1 LSRSCSHW
9 EQLNSHVH
17 TWVSDTGYNGD
28 HYNTDLP
35 ARILAAKCRLWILNV
50 CVDDMNFRK
59 LRRSEPLLLVNS
71 DQLYW
76 FRIHANLW
84 QKTVDGWSQMKVE
97 IIHGGGEMYH
107 LHANCRKRPG
117 AVLQLV
123 KALELLELEIVH
135 ANHVCCRDIIV
146 NSVVVQVHPA
156 APQWILATENSHCLF
171 DSPNLQL
178 LVPAGFVM

>member
-1 LSRSCSHW
+1 
-9 EQLNSHVH
+9 
-17 TWVSDTGYNGD
+17 
-28 HYNTDLP
+28 
-35 ARILAAKCRLWILNV
+35 
-50 CVDDMNFRK
+50 MNFRK

-156 APQWILATENSHCLF
+156 APQ
-171 DSPNLQL
+171 
-178 LVPAGFVM
+178 